1 MDLLTK
7 EPETTPRGHDV
18 GLLREMLALTPEE
31 RIRRNEEWV
40 EMIEKLRAS
49 AAAQDE
55 IRRDLPR
62 PPR

>member
-1 MDLLTK
+1 MDFLLE

-40 EMIEKLRAS
+40 EMIEELRQS
-49 AAAQDE
+49 AGRDAIQ
-55 IRRDLPR
+55 RDLPR
-62 PPR
+62 PR

>member
-1 MDLLTK
+1 MDHFPE

-40 EMIEKLRAS
+40 EMIERLRAS
-49 AAAQDE
+49 AASQDE
-55 IRRDLPR
+55 VGRDLPGTR
-62 PPR
+62 